1 MQAIKEL
8 RLEKEIYQEAR
19 SKNLT
24 LEEFL
29 EHLDPS
35 PEYQGSLA
43 KMSALERQ
51 LLRHDIKVA
60 GPNADVLEKFFAS
73 SSSAVLFPAY
83 YQAQVQAGLLATS
96 IVPELVATVTD
107 IDSHTYSSLWM
118 AESEADRQLQEIG
131 EGAQIPTTTIQTG
144 TRTVTLK
151 KCGRLVNAT
160 YEALR
165 LQRLNVVSVFLQR
178 VGAQL
183 GIDESDAALSVLING
198 DGNNPPYGGPL
209 DPTESE
215 TSGTLDYD
223 ELIRLYLTFPAG
235 YKCQKIVAGDGTIRT
250 ILNMSEFKDPWAGFN
265 FQRTGELVSPVGAR
279 LLRWTSAASLPSDY
293 VLGVDQRYAL
303 EQVTERGLTVETDR
317 LIDRQIERS
326 AVTKWNA
333 FVKLD
338 VNASQAIDINHT

>member
-1 MQAIKEL
+1 MKQAIKEL
-8 RLEKEIYQEAR
+8 KLEKEMYQEAR
-19 SKNLT
+19 AKEVTFPQL
-24 LEEFL
+24 LEEM
-29 EHLDPS
+29 DPS
-35 PEYQGSLA
+35 GEYEGPLG
-43 KMSALERQ
+43 KMSAFERQ
-51 LLRHDIKVA
+51 LLRHDIKVS

-83 YQAQVQAGLLATS
+83 YQSQVEAGLLATS
-96 IVPELVATVTD
+96 LVPEIVATVTD

-118 AESEADRQLQEIG
+118 AEAEADRQLQEIG

-151 KCGRLVNAT
+151 KYGRLVNAT

-178 VGAQL
+178 IGAQL
-183 GIDESDAALSVLING
+183 GIDESDAALAVLLNG
-198 DGNNPPYGGPL
+198 DGNDNAL
-209 DPTESE
+209 VPTESE
-215 TSGTLDYD
+215 VSGTLDYD
-223 ELIRLYLTFPAG
+223 ELIHLYLAFPAG
-235 YKCQKIVAGDGTIRT
+235 YKCQKIVAGDEMIRT
-250 ILNMSEFKDPWAGFN
+250 ILNMDEFKNPWAGFN
-265 FQRTGELVSPVGAR
+265 FQKTGELVSPVGAK
-279 LLRWTSAASLPSDY
+279 LLRWTSEAALPADY

-338 VNASQAIDINHT
+338 VNASQAIDVTHA

>member
-8 RLEKEIYQEAR
+8 KLEKEMYQEAR

-24 LEEFL
+24 FEQFL
-29 EHLDPS
+29 DQLDPCG
-35 PEYQGSLA
+35 EYQAPLA
-43 KMSALERQ
+43 KMSAFERQ

-73 SSSAVLFPAY
+73 SSSAILFPAY
-83 YQAQVQAGLLATS
+83 YESQVQGGLLAAS
-96 IVPELVATVTD
+96 IVPEVVATVTD

-118 AESEADRQLQEIG
+118 AESEAERQLQEIA

-151 KCGRLVNAT
+151 KYGRLVNAT

-165 LQRLNVVSVFLQR
+165 LQRLNVVAVFLQR

-198 DGNNPPYGGPL
+198 DGNNNAL

-215 TSGTLDYD
+215 VSGTLDYD
-223 ELIRLYLTFPAG
+223 ELIRLYLAFPAG
-235 YKCQKIVAGDGTIRT
+235 YKCQKIVAGDAMIRT

-265 FQRTGELVSPVGAR
+265 FQRTGELVSPVGAK
-279 LLRWTSAASLPSDY
+279 LIRWTSAASLPSDY

-303 EQVTERGLTVETDR
+303 EQVTERGLSVETDR

-338 VNASQAIDINHT
+338 TNASQAIDVEYT